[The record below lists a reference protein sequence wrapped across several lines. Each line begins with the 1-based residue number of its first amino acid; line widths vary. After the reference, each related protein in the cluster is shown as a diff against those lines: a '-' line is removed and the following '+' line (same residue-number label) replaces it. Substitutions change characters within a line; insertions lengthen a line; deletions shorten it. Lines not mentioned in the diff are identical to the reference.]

1 MWKKIRNPWHYG
13 AGFCDWML
21 VDDFSICLRVPIAK
35 SWFFGVQSPVLLLWV
50 CLKIIGKN
58 KFPWLIRCLIFQHGG
73 KVLSNFPHSN
83 CNFILYIYT
92 NIYHDIPHLQTCP
105 CRCRVQTPRC
115 SVLPQSAAQIW
126 KFEPP
131 PLVVVKIP
139 QFRMR
144 VCTRLGYTSLRVF
157 KIPMIDWASGVPD
170 VLKKNEH
177 VAV

>member
-83 CNFILYIYT
+83 CNFILYIYKYISWHT
-92 NIYHDIPHLQTCP
+92 PCLFDFIHSFLDYFWHVNPFCKSHELHLRWSTH
-105 CRCRVQTPRC
+105 
-115 SVLPQSAAQIW
+115 
-126 KFEPP
+126 
-131 PLVVVKIP
+131 
-139 QFRMR
+139 
-144 VCTRLGYTSLRVF
+144 RLS
-157 KIPMIDWASGVPD
+157 
-170 VLKKNEH
+170 H
-177 VAV
+177 VASNLFRSDTDTSSVILHPKKKIYIYIHIII